1 MTQEEEEKKKKV
13 DGVDFSFEFRNEV
26 PLPENVK
33 AKLRSEAEER
43 VRALAE
49 GHTDV
54 IGASVATEGLTG
66 STTPY
71 RYEVRL
77 VVYMRPEHVAA
88 VEKQESVE
96 GALKG
101 ALSAVERQ
109 VREVRNKLREP
120 WKQP

>member
-1 MTQEEEEKKKKV
+1 MDV
-13 DGVDFSFEFRNEV
+13 VDFSFEFRNEV

-33 AKLRSEAEER
+33 AKLRSEAEGQIR
-43 VRALAE
+43 SLAE

-54 IGASVATEGLTG
+54 IGASVATEELTG
-66 STTPY
+66 STTPH
-71 RYEVRL
+71 RYEVRV

-88 VEKQESVE
+88 VEKQETVE
-96 GALKG
+96 GALNG

-109 VREVRNKLREP
+109 VREARNKLREP